1 MMALAFPVRACPPAL
16 RSLLSPHHPNP
27 HFTQPPCRHHHHQVC
42 KDDLVVLPAKL
53 AQNLGDIARL
63 SLVQRVLNHLHLM
76 DPLTG
81 QTADLSVEKYHRYG
95 QDFRA
100 LLSAGR
106 LQEFMVLGAEPVL
119 APAKTSAPQRT
130 RAARHRLAEVEV
142 ALMADLGS
150 NDTRYATTT
159 HLGHILR
166 AGDTVLGYLLAKA
179 SFNSAEAEEL
189 EGRLR
194 AGLPDVVLVR
204 KVYDGGRRRKKVG
217 DWRLKSE

>member
-1 MMALAFPVRACPPAL
+1 M
-16 RSLLSPHHPNP
+16 
-27 HFTQPPCRHHHHQVC
+27 
-42 KDDLVVLPAKL
+42 VLPPKL

-119 APAKTSAPQRT
+119 PPSKTSAPQRT
-130 RAARHRLAEVEV
+130 KAARHRLAEVEV
-142 ALMADLGS
+142 ALMADLGQ
-150 NDTRYATTT
+150 NDTRYRTTT

-179 SFNSAEAEEL
+179 SFNSEAADEL
-189 EGRLR
+189 AGKLR

-204 KVYDGGRRRKKVG
+204 KVYDGGKRRKKIG
-217 DWRLKSE
+217 DWRLKS